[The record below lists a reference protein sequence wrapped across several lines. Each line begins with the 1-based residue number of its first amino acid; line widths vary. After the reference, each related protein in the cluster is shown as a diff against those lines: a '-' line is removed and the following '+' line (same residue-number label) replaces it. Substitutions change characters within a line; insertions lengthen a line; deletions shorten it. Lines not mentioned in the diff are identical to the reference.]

1 MAIDF
6 NALRAR
12 KGTNF
17 QALQTKLEKT
27 GQNGGGF
34 KKDERI
40 WKPTRNAKDNKSVN
54 IIRFLPIPFVDEV
67 GVEEG
72 KYKAEDLTP
81 MAKILSHGFQG
92 PKGWYIE
99 KSLQTFGEDC
109 PVRAYDGPLWGTAKK
124 NNDEILKNALKKR
137 LPSTTYYANVLII
150 KDGTN
155 PENNGKVMIYEFGE
169 TIRKILEKCNK
180 PEFDTDPIFDPFDMF
195 EGADL
200 ILNLTYTKKKIG
212 EKEIDA
218 PNFDSVKWA
227 TQGPLSGG
235 DEAEMERIWK
245 ASHSIAEFYDR
256 KNFKTYDELKAKYEK
271 VMGIGAEGGSA
282 APAAGKPKTA
292 EQMLDEMTGGS
303 KEAPAE
309 QAKSAP
315 APSVGKSSEAA
326 PLAGDS
332 DEMAEF
338 ERLLSGV

>member
-1 MAIDF
+1 MVDF

-12 KGTNF
+12 KGSNF
-17 QALQTKLEKT
+17 QALQQKMEKT
-27 GQNGGGF
+27 GQNGNGF

-54 IIRFLPIPFVDEV
+54 ILRFLPIPYVDEV

-137 LPSTTYYANVLII
+137 LPSTTYYANVLVI

-180 PEFDTDPIFDPFDMF
+180 PEFDTDPTFDPFDMF

-212 EKEIDA
+212 DKEIDA

-227 TQGPLSGG
+227 PQSPLAGG

-271 VMGIGAEGGSA
+271 VMGIGESQQSV
-282 APAAGKPKTA
+282 PTDTSKPKTA
-292 EQMLDEMTGGS
+292 EEMLKEMTGGNKS
-303 KEAPAE
+303 IDAPAE
-309 QAKSAP
+309 KSVEAPSAGKSAD
-315 APSVGKSSEAA
+315 AA
-326 PLAGDS
+326 PLDGD
-332 DEMAEF
+332 DNELAEF
-338 ERLLSGV
+338 ERLLAGN

>member
-1 MAIDF
+1 MAVDF

-12 KGTNF
+12 KGSNF
-17 QALQTKLEKT
+17 QALQSKMEKT

-40 WKPTRNAKDNKSVN
+40 WKPTRNKDNKSSN
-54 IIRFLPIPFVDEV
+54 IIRFLPIPYIDEV

-124 NNDEILKNALKKR
+124 NNDEILKNTLKKR
-137 LPSTTYYANVLII
+137 LPSTTYFANILVI

-169 TIRKILEKCNK
+169 TIRKLLEKCNK
-180 PEFDTDPIFDPFDMF
+180 PEFDTDPVFDPFDMF
-195 EGADL
+195 EGANL
-200 ILNLTYTKKKIG
+200 QLNLTYTKKKIG
-212 EKEIDA
+212 EKEVDA
-218 PNFDSVKWA
+218 PNFDNVKWA
-227 TQGPLSGG
+227 NPSMLADG

-245 ASHSIAEFYDR
+245 ASHSIADFYDR
-256 KNFKTYDELKAKYEK
+256 KHFKSYDELKAKYEK
-271 VMGIGAEGGSA
+271 VMGIGAA
-282 APAAGKPKTA
+282 QTPAADTSKPKSA
-292 EQMLDEMTGGS
+292 EDMLKEMTGGS
-303 KEAPAE
+303 KSVEAPAE
-309 QAKSAP
+309 KSVEAPSAGKAAP
-315 APSVGKSSEAA
+315 AES
-326 PLAGDS
+326 LAGDT

-338 ERLLSGV
+338 ERLLANS

>member
-1 MAIDF
+1 MSIDF

-17 QALQTKLEKT
+17 QALQNKMEKT
-27 GQNGGGF
+27 GQNGSGF

-40 WKPTRNAKDNKSVN
+40 WKPTRNAKDNKSSN
-54 IIRFLPIPFVDEV
+54 IIRFLPIPYVDEV
-67 GVEEG
+67 GVVEG

-81 MAKILSHGFQG
+81 LAKILSHGFQG

-137 LPSTTYYANVLII
+137 LPGTTYYANVLVI

-180 PEFDTDPIFDPFDMF
+180 PEFDTDPVFDPFDMF
-195 EGADL
+195 EGANL
-200 ILNLTYTKKKIG
+200 QLNLTYTKKKIG
-212 EKEIDA
+212 DKEVDA
-218 PNFDSVKWA
+218 PNFDNVKWA
-227 TQGPLSGG
+227 AQSPLADG
-235 DEAEMERIWK
+235 DEAEMERLWK
-245 ASHSIAEFYDR
+245 AEHSIADFYDR
-256 KNFKTYDELKAKYEK
+256 KHFKSYDDLKAKYEK
-271 VMGIGAEGGSA
+271 VMGIGAGDSA
-282 APAAGKPKTA
+282 APAAGKTKSADEMLKEMTGENKTA
-292 EQMLDEMTGGS
+292 E
-303 KEAPAE
+303 APVE
-309 QAKSAP
+309 KSVA
-315 APSVGKSSEAA
+315 APSVGKSAEAE
-326 PLAGDS
+326 PLAGDT

-338 ERLLSGV
+338 ERLLANS

>member
-1 MAIDF
+1 MAVDF

-12 KGTNF
+12 KGSNF
-17 QALQTKLEKT
+17 QALQQKMEKT

-34 KKDERI
+34 KKDERL
-40 WKPTRNAKDNKSVN
+40 WKPVRNAKDNKSSN

-72 KYKAEDLTP
+72 KYRAEDLTP
-81 MAKILSHGFQG
+81 MAKIIHHGFQG

-124 NNDEILKNALKKR
+124 NNDEILKNTLKKR
-137 LPSTTYYANVLII
+137 LPNTTYYANILVI

-169 TIRKILEKCNK
+169 TVRKLLEKCNK
-180 PEFDTDPIFDPFDMF
+180 PEFDTDPTFDPFDMF
-195 EGADL
+195 EGANL
-200 ILNLTYTKKKIG
+200 QLNLTYTKKKIG
-212 EKEIDA
+212 DKEIDA

-227 TQGPLSGG
+227 AQSALADG

-245 ASHSIAEFYDR
+245 ASHSIAEFYSR

-271 VMGIGAEGGSA
+271 VMGITGGES
-282 APAAGKPKTA
+282 APADSSKPKSA
-292 EQMLDEMTGGS
+292 EDMLKEMTGAGS
-303 KEAPAE
+303 KSVEAPAE
-309 QAKSAP
+309 KSVA
-315 APSVGKSSEAA
+315 APSAGKTEAA
-326 PLAGDS
+326 EPLAGDT

-338 ERLLSGV
+338 ERLLANS